1 VLGPLRDLLVH
12 DLGLDLEVERFLDR
26 RLFAVVD
33 LQTDLSM

>member
-1 VLGPLRDLLVH
+1 VLRALRDLLVH
-12 DLGLDLEVERFLDR
+12 DLGLDLEVQRLLDR